1 MDAGARRQKC
11 RGKNKAGEPCKKW
24 ALTGRDYCRNHGG
37 RTPAGISH
45 SNFRHGRHSRHFP
58 AMWGD
63 LDERIADPNLRSI
76 GLDLVVLDQRMGEI
90 LERASGLKGD
100 AAKARAFEEYRD
112 LAETRSRL
120 IDAESRRLERGQSA
134 IPEVQ
139 ARLLIRSV
147 AMAVKEEVDKVDGLV
162 LDGKAFL
169 AALSMRFD
177 RLMGRSRLRV
187 IQGET
192 AGPPAGG
199 EGTKAS

>member
-1 MDAGARRQKC
+1 MTT
-11 RGKNKAGEPCKKW
+11 GKPTCGSPKRKGGVCKSTF
-24 ALTGRDYCRNHGG
+24 LYPNGRCKLHGG
-37 RTPAGISH
+37 KALSGAAHP
-45 SNFRHGRHSRHFP
+45 NFKHGRFSSRFP
-58 AMWGD
+58 WGD
-63 LDERIADPNLRSI
+63 LDDRIADPNLRSI
-76 GLDLVVLDQRMGEI
+76 ALDLVVLDQRMGDI
-90 LERASGLKGD
+90 LERAGTLKGD
-100 AAKARAFEEYRD
+100 AAKAKAFEEYRD

-120 IDAESRRLERGQSA
+120 IDAESRRMERGQSA

-147 AMAVKEEVDKVDGLV
+147 AMAVKDIVDKMDGTL
-162 LDGKAFL
+162 LDGKLFMAE
-169 AALSMRFD
+169 LSLRFD